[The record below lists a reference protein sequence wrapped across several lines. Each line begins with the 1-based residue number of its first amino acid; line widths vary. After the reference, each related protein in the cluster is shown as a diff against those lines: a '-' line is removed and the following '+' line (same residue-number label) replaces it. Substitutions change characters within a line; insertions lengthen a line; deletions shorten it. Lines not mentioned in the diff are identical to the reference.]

1 MAAQKRKTKCIDCY
15 VPSTQGICNISLSLI
30 ETMNLFIFSTIY
42 DPNQLKTGLKKKRVQ
57 WLVALLSILSWI
69 FFNFFSRQASV
80 NPLQG
85 ILNCLVYG
93 QHRQFASFCNHILSL
108 RHSTSPPNNDD
119 LQERN
124 RTLTI
129 NSFSGSV
136 KIPVSEISPLLSGS
150 RRNTPVLSQSPS
162 HGPREVPF
170 AAKLLG
176 EFSR

>member
-1 MAAQKRKTKCIDCY
+1 MQKSVRRRFCLILSVFAFCWLANFFDGFHDIAKYIIKRKTFHQDKDH
-15 VPSTQGICNISLSLI
+15 
-30 ETMNLFIFSTIY
+30 F
-42 DPNQLKTGLKKKRVQ
+42 GL
-57 WLVALLSILSWI
+57 WMLE
-69 FFNFFSRQASV
+69 ASV

-93 QHRQFASFCNHILSL
+93 QHRQFASFCSHILSL
-108 RHSTSPPNNDD
+108 RHSASPPNNDD

-170 AAKLLG
+170 AARLLG
-176 EFSR
+176 EFSRQLP